1 MRSLA
6 VAALA
11 LLLTVAAVAGPES
24 WKPPLV
30 MLHGAGFAQV
40 EAALGK
46 PASTTASTDTRYKN
60 GKPTRTPVVTW
71 NYGGW
76 ATARFAKEKLAS
88 LSVTPSSTSGFPS
101 RMEFYFTRDTVFRVA
116 APTPKDQYVTLDF
129 RRRTPEGFW
138 VTGRASAAVPG
149 GAFSNNP
156 TLGADGT
163 YQVELAVDRFWTRG
177 TVSNFSATYSDAK
190 KEPKF
195 DGYST
200 GTVLVTTGDGVRVGK

>member
-6 VAALA
+6 AAVLA
-11 LLLTVAAVAGPES
+11 LLLTVAAAES

-46 PASTTASTDTRYKN
+46 PASTTASTDTNYRN
-60 GKPTRTPVVTW
+60 GKVVRTPAVTW

-76 ATARFAKEKLAS
+76 ATARFSKEKLAS
-88 LSVTPSSTSGFPS
+88 LNVTPSSTSGFPT
-101 RMEFYFTRDTVFRVA
+101 RMDFYFTRDTVFRVS
-116 APTPKDQYVTLDF
+116 APTPKDTYVTLEF

-149 GAFSNNP
+149 GAFTNNP

-163 YQVELAVDRFWTRG
+163 SSWPWTASG
-177 TVSNFSATYSDAK
+177 AGA
-190 KEPKF
+190 P
-195 DGYST
+195 
-200 GTVLVTTGDGVRVGK
+200 